1 MLQGLRN
8 ELSNLLEITGDLE
21 DEQNKS
27 AQKSTTTTNSILSAS
42 KNANFLNQELMFFVS
57 QLQEKALKSGLNENA
72 LLPSETAKD
81 RNILK
86 FLKLQNDGDT
96 STRPQSATGNSSA
109 MRSSFYSM
117 QSRDSDDAGLL
128 IDDAEIQK
136 RNSLVKQLNI
146 ANILELSQRD
156 R

>member
-1 MLQGLRN
+1 M
-8 ELSNLLEITGDLE
+8 LEITGDLE

-27 AQKSTTTTNSILSAS
+27 TQKSTTTTNSILSAS

-57 QLQEKALKSGLNENA
+57 QLQEKALKSGLDENA

-96 STRPQSATGNSSA
+96 STRP
-109 MRSSFYSM
+109 
-117 QSRDSDDAGLL
+117 
-128 IDDAEIQK
+128 
-136 RNSLVKQLNI
+136 
-146 ANILELSQRD
+146 
-156 R
+156 

>member
-1 MLQGLRN
+1 
-8 ELSNLLEITGDLE
+8 
-21 DEQNKS
+21 
-27 AQKSTTTTNSILSAS
+27 
-42 KNANFLNQELMFFVS
+42 
-57 QLQEKALKSGLNENA
+57 
-72 LLPSETAKD
+72 
-81 RNILK
+81 
-86 FLKLQNDGDT
+86 
-96 STRPQSATGNSSA
+96 

-136 RNSLVKQLNI
+136 QNSLVKQLNI